1 MESRRAE
8 AYWFNS
14 ELGKERTLSKKTVH
28 ALVLTGF
35 GINCDNETA
44 HALSVA
50 GAKAERV
57 HLNDVREAP
66 ENLERYAIL
75 AVPGGFSFGDDV
87 ASGRIL
93 ANRLRYALG
102 EHLRKFV
109 DDGKL
114 VIGIC
119 NGFQVL
125 VKMGMLPMLNG
136 GFKQEVTLTHNDSG
150 RFEDRWVSLKRDPN
164 TKCVW
169 LKDIAR
175 LELPIRHGE
184 GKFVT
189 RDASVLDT
197 LKAGGHVALRYCRHD
212 GEPAHGEFPDNPNGS
227 QDDIA
232 GICDATGR
240 IFGLMPHPEAYI
252 DRHHHPRWYRENL
265 PEEGAGL
272 QVFRNA
278 VAYARENL

>member
-1 MESRRAE
+1 MS
-8 AYWFNS
+8 
-14 ELGKERTLSKKTVH
+14 SKTIN

-44 HALSVA
+44 HALAVA

-57 HLNDVREAP
+57 HLNDIREAP
-66 ENLERYAIL
+66 DTLKRYHIL

-102 EHLRKFV
+102 DYLRQFV

-125 VKMGMLPMLNG
+125 VKMGMLPMLDG
-136 GFKQEVTLTHNDSG
+136 EFKQDVTLTHNNSG
-150 RFEDRWVSLKRDPN
+150 RFEDRWVSLKIDPN

-169 LKDIAR
+169 LRDIKR

-184 GKFVT
+184 GKFIAQDDLVM
-189 RDASVLDT
+189 DA
-197 LKAGGHVALRYCRHD
+197 LKSGGHIALRYCRRD

-252 DRHHHPRWYRENL
+252 DRHHHPRWYRETL

>member
-1 MESRRAE
+1 MS
-8 AYWFNS
+8 
-14 ELGKERTLSKKTVH
+14 SKTIH

-44 HALSVA
+44 HALNVA
-50 GAKAERV
+50 GATAERV
-57 HLNDVREAP
+57 HLNDVREDP
-66 ENLERYAIL
+66 MRLERYQIL

-87 ASGRIL
+87 ASGKIL

-102 EHLRKFV
+102 DHLRQFV
-109 DDGKL
+109 ADGKL

-125 VKMGMLPMLNG
+125 VKMGMLPMFDG
-136 GFKQEVTLTHNDSG
+136 DFRQDVTLTHNDSG
-150 RFEDRWVSLKRDPN
+150 RFEDRWVSLKTEPN

-169 LKDIAR
+169 LNGVTR

-184 GKFVT
+184 GKFIV
-189 RDASVLDT
+189 RDAAVMDA

-212 GEPAHGEFPDNPNGS
+212 GSPAHGEFPDNPNGS

-232 GICDATGR
+232 GICDTTGR
-240 IFGLMPHPEAYI
+240 IFGLMPHPEANI
-252 DRHHHPRWYRENL
+252 LRQHHPRWYRENL

-278 VAYARENL
+278 IAYARENL

>member
-1 MESRRAE
+1 MA
-8 AYWFNS
+8 AAAP
-14 ELGKERTLSKKTVH
+14 LVIGKKRTVSKKKIH
-28 ALVLTGF
+28 AVVLTGF

-44 HALSVA
+44 HALNLA
-50 GAKAERV
+50 GATAERV

-66 ENLERYAIL
+66 QCLARYHIL

-102 EHLRKFV
+102 DHLRKFV
-109 DDGKL
+109 ADGKL

-125 VKMGMLPMLNG
+125 VKMGMLPMSDG
-136 GFKQEVTLTHNDSG
+136 EFRQDVTLTHNDSG
-150 RFEDRWVSLKRDPN
+150 RFENRWVCLKTAPE
-164 TKCVW
+164 TKCLW
-169 LKDIAR
+169 LKDIKR

-184 GKFVT
+184 GKFIAQ
-189 RDASVLDT
+189 DASVMEA
-197 LKAGGHVALRYCRHD
+197 LKTGGQIALRYCRHD

-232 GICDATGR
+232 GICDTTGR
-240 IFGLMPHPEAYI
+240 IFGLMPHPEANVY
-252 DRHHHPRWYRENL
+252 RHHHPRWYRENL